1 MPLTSKD
8 IVPISQAR
16 THLAELADDVATNHS
31 AKMLTRNGESLVA
44 LISAAD
50 FDELQ
55 RFRQADHLRDLR
67 RIADAV
73 REFDAGRT
81 SSIQAFEAEVQSLM
95 DWVEAPEGEP
105 LAEAVPTKSAI
116 KPPAKRPAKKLQA
129 TRAARAAKPR

>member
-16 THLAELADDVATNHS
+16 THLAELADDVATNHG

-67 RIADAV
+67 RIVEAM
-73 REFDAGRT
+73 REFDAKQG
-81 SSIQAFEAEVQSLM
+81 IGLEDFNAEVRALM
-95 DWVEAPEGEP
+95 DWVDAPAGESLP
-105 LAEAVPTKSAI
+105 AAPGARLAK
-116 KPPAKRPAKKLQA
+116 PAKKKAQAQRSVRPAKS
-129 TRAARAAKPR
+129 R

>member
-16 THLAELADDVATNHS
+16 THLAELADDVATNHN

-67 RIADAV
+67 RIVEAM
-73 REFDAGRT
+73 RELDSKQGMGLEDFDA
-81 SSIQAFEAEVQSLM
+81 EVHARM
-95 DWVEAPEGEP
+95 DWVDAPDGEP
-105 LAEAVPTKSAI
+105 LP
-116 KPPAKRPAKKLQA
+116 Q
-129 TRAARAAKPR
+129 AARGKPAVKKAQTQRSVRSAKSR